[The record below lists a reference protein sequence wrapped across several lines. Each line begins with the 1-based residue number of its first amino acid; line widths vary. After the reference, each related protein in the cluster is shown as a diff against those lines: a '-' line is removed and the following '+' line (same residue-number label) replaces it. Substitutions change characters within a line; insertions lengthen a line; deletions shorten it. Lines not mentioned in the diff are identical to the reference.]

1 MNIMLIKWKI
11 KKYHTVGIVLKSN
24 IKIIEREE
32 TDILNTQIHD
42 LVLTLLGTRTEIK
55 SGGVLFI
62 YILFSVMLAISM
74 CFYTF
79 CNRVSFTMLTRI
91 VIKT

>member
-24 IKIIEREE
+24 IKIIEREK

-55 SGGVLFI
+55 SGAF
-62 YILFSVMLAISM
+62 YS
-74 CFYTF
+74 YTF
-79 CNRVSFTMLTRI
+79 CFQSCWQFLCVFIHFAIGYHLLC
-91 VIKT
+91 